1 MEGRVHLEKL
11 SSGKMLRGK
20 EVDATANRERMRQ
33 RRLKRTLLLLAP
45 LCVWLVYRLVTDN
58 QIRLGMPGWLS
69 GNPEIVIALGMI
81 LVLGTVIFI
90 PLLTAGRSP
99 HTLLRPADSNV
110 RLDDVVGADQTKRE
124 AIDSMNL
131 FLASETFEREMGGNA
146 RRGVLFEGLPGTGK
160 THLAKAM
167 AAEAGV
173 PFLFVSA
180 SEFQSMYYGQTNK
193 KIRSFFKALRKAAR
207 DEGGAI
213 GYIEEFDAIGG
224 TRSGMNTGS
233 MREGIVGVVN
243 ELLVQMQSFDLP
255 NGSQKFKAWWID
267 WMNGFLPDARR
278 KARPSRKAANVLI
291 VASTNRAADLDP
303 ALLRPGRFDRI
314 ITFNLPARNDR
325 VAIADYYLGKKNH
338 VDEVTAP
345 LVADLT
351 AGYTPVRI
359 EKLLDEAL
367 IIALRYQRTSMTVS
381 DVLEA
386 QLVTEVGIAHEMG
399 YHPDE
404 RRRIAIHE
412 AGHALAAVLTR
423 RDVKVASIL
432 RRSSALGLVAHGDSE
447 ERFLKT
453 PSDARD
459 LIAVALAG
467 RAAEEQEYGE
477 ASSGISSDLA
487 AATTIAAQLVG
498 QLGQGPGLLSLE
510 AASMPTATNL
520 VAKVLSDEPISR
532 RLESAMIGRDR
543 EMARARKRQPARH
556 ARRLLRR
563 HAGDAAGGAD
573 GRAAEASRAAGPD
586 VHREPDGL
594 RARPARGVFRHARDP
609 RNREDGGSEQ
619 LQDVLVHPGR
629 HQERCVSDEED

>member
-1 MEGRVHLEKL
+1 MQIEHLQSGEML
-11 SSGKMLRGK
+11 SGSDI
-20 EVDATANRERMRQ
+20 DATANRERMRQ
-33 RRLKRTLLLLAP
+33 RRLKRTLYMLTPILA
-45 LCVWLVYRLVTDN
+45 WLVYRLATGQ
-58 QIRLGMPGWLS
+58 QIRLGIPGWLM
-69 GNPEIVIALGMI
+69 GNPEIVISVGLI
-81 LVLGTVIFI
+81 LILGTVIFI
-90 PLLTAGRSP
+90 PFLTAGKSP
-99 HTLLRPADSNV
+99 HTLLRPSDSNV

-224 TRSGMNTGS
+224 SRSGMNTGS

-255 NGSQKFKAWWID
+255 TGPQKFKAWWID
-267 WMNGFLPDARR
+267 WINAFLPDARR
-278 KARPSRKAANVLI
+278 KPRPTRKAANVLI

-303 ALLRPGRFDRI
+303 ALMRPGRFDRV
-314 ITFNLPARNDR
+314 ITFNLPARSDR
-325 VAIADYYLGKKNH
+325 VAIAEYYLGKKNH
-338 VDEVTAP
+338 VDAVTAT
-345 LVADLT
+345 LVADHT

-386 QLVTEVGIAHEMG
+386 QLITEVGIAQEMG

-412 AGHALAAVLTR
+412 AGHAPTAVLTR

-459 LIAVALAG
+459 LITVALAG
-467 RAAEEQEYGE
+467 RAAEQQEYGE

-498 QLGQGPGLLSLE
+498 QLGNGPGLLSLE
-510 AASMPTATNL
+510 AASMPTAANL
-520 VAKVLSDEPISR
+520 VAKVLSDEP
-532 RLESAMIGRDR
+532 
-543 EMARARKRQPARH
+543 
-556 ARRLLRR
+556 
-563 HAGDAAGGAD
+563 
-573 GRAAEASRAAGPD
+573 SRAAAEDLMTEGAERAAWMVSTYRQALYD
-586 VHREPDGL
+586 IADGL
-594 RARPARGVFRHARDP
+594 C
-609 RNREDGGSEQ
+609 E
-619 LQDVLVHPGR
+619 
-629 HQERCVSDEED
+629 SDELDGDTIKSIVKSYTDISERRGPIRITPPAA

>member
-1 MEGRVHLEKL
+1 MGHRRMEGRVHLEKL
-11 SSGKMLRGK
+11 SSGKMLQGK

-45 LCVWLVYRLVTDN
+45 LCGWLVYRLVTDN

-233 MREGIVGVVN
+233 IREGIVGVVN

-412 AGHALAAVLTR
+412 AGHTLAAVLTR

-453 PSDARD
+453 PSEARD
-459 LIAVALAG
+459 QIAVALAG

-520 VAKVLSDEPISR
+520 VAKVLSDEPSR
-532 RLESAMIGRDR
+532 E
-543 EMARARKRQPARH
+543 
-556 ARRLLRR
+556 
-563 HAGDAAGGAD
+563 
-573 GRAAEASRAAGPD
+573 AAEALIREGADRAAWM
-586 VHREPDGL
+586 VSTYRQALYEIADGL
-594 RARPARGVFRHARDP
+594 CA
-609 RNREDGGSEQ
+609 
-619 LQDVLVHPGR
+619 
-629 HQERCVSDEED
+629 SDELDGDTVKSIMEKYTDITERRGPIRHKPTPTT

>member
-1 MEGRVHLEKL
+1 MLTPIL
-11 SSGKMLRGK
+11 S
-20 EVDATANRERMRQ
+20 
-33 RRLKRTLLLLAP
+33 
-45 LCVWLVYRLVTDN
+45 WLVYRLVTNN
-58 QIRLGMPGWLS
+58 QIRFGMPGWLA

-90 PLLTAGRSP
+90 PFLTAGKSP
-99 HTLLRPADSNV
+99 HTLLRPSDSNV

-224 TRSGMNTGS
+224 ARSGMNTGS

-255 NGSQKFKAWWID
+255 TGSQKFKAFFVD
-267 WMNGFLPDARR
+267 WFNGFLPDAKRR
-278 KARPSRKAANVLI
+278 PRPTRKAANVLI

-314 ITFNLPARNDR
+314 ITFNLPARVDR
-325 VAIADYYLGKKNH
+325 IAIAEYYLGKKKH
-338 VDEVTAP
+338 EDAVTAT
-345 LVADLT
+345 LIADLT

-359 EKLLDEAL
+359 ERLLDESL
-367 IIALRYQRTSMTVS
+367 IIALRHQRTAMTMS

-386 QLVTEVGIAHEMG
+386 QLVTEVGIAQEMG

-412 AGHALAAVLTR
+412 AGHALTAVLTR

-467 RAAEEQEYGE
+467 RAAEQQEYGE

-498 QLGQGPGLLSLE
+498 QLGNGPGLLSLE
-510 AASMPTATNL
+510 AASMPTAANL
-520 VAKVLSDEPISR
+520 VAKVLSDEPSR
-532 RLESAMIGRDR
+532 E
-543 EMARARKRQPARH
+543 
-556 ARRLLRR
+556 
-563 HAGDAAGGAD
+563 
-573 GRAAEASRAAGPD
+573 AAEALMSEGADRAAWMVSTYRD
-586 VHREPDGL
+586 ALYEIADGL
-594 RARPARGVFRHARDP
+594 CA
-609 RNREDGGSEQ
+609 
-619 LQDVLVHPGR
+619 
-629 HQERCVSDEED
+629 SDELDGDTVKSIVQSYADVTERRGPIRMKPAS